1 MRQGLKEIDSGEPI
15 ERKEKMRLQGAGRK
29 KLQDNIPD
37 IERHIQEIVD
47 DSTYGDPQKVLSY
60 TTLSL
65 RKIQDILAEK
75 FHIDISFRSVSSIL
89 EKLGYSKQAN
99 QKMLQ
104 VGEPHPDRN
113 EQFEFINSK
122 AADFLEKGLPVI
134 SVDAKKKENIG
145 NFKNNG
151 QEYRKTKD
159 PRKVLDH
166 DFPIPELGKVAPYG
180 VYVLNDNTGFV
191 NLGTDHDT
199 AEFAAES
206 ILRW

>member
-1 MRQGLKEIDSGEPI
+1 
-15 ERKEKMRLQGAGRK
+15 
-29 KLQDNIPD
+29 
-37 IERHIQEIVD
+37 
-47 DSTYGDPQKVLSY
+47 
-60 TTLSL
+60 
-65 RKIQDILAEK
+65 
-75 FHIDISFRSVSSIL
+75 
-89 EKLGYSKQAN
+89 
-99 QKMLQ
+99 MLQ
-104 VGEPHPDRN
+104 VGEPHPDKN
-113 EQFEFINSK
+113 EQFEFINGK

-151 QEYRKTKD
+151 QEYRHSKE

-180 VYVLNDNTGFV
+180 VDNTGFV

-206 ILRW
+206 ILRWLT